1 MADVRQVINRVKA
14 GDTIEMVNFF
24 QGIALFQDI
33 GTLYPKLNSLLQQ

>member
-24 QGIALFQDI
+24 QGIALF
-33 GTLYPKLNSLLQQ
+33 